1 MEAKMEI
8 KNFDEYANETKKM
21 FESLTNEVKTF
32 ANDRDKILD
41 KLNKFEKDVADVRN
55 AVTTLESKANTP
67 PHTPEEDEKIEMAK
81 AKKAIN
87 DYIRKGI
94 PMPSEI
100 KGLYGDSGSTG
111 GYTIPE
117 NLYPGVVEKAVQY
130 CPMLSLATVITITKG
145 NSLKV
150 PIESTVLAVDT
161 RTERTSAAETDA
173 PTFNRPTIDIY
184 DYVAEPRASR
194 DFLDDSGIDVEGYL
208 NRAAAKY
215 LAATFG
221 AQCAIGTGTNQPTGF
236 TAETVQSV
244 LSGAAGALQI
254 NTLANLMMKVKAPY
268 RVNGKWACNG
278 NTLATIIGLASG
290 VYQKVVDFNPATG
303 NFTIYNKD
311 VIEMPELPDIGASA
325 YPLYFGDWTEACWV
339 VRKSDINLL
348 QDPYTAR
355 PDVKFVFTMRYGFKL
370 VLPEAIAKMKS
381 NNS

>member
-1 MEAKMEI
+1 MEI
-8 KNFDEYANETKKM
+8 KNFEEFTNETKKM

-32 ANDRDKILD
+32 ANDRDKIVD
-41 KLNKFEKDVADVRN
+41 KLNKFEKDVADMKHT
-55 AVTTLESKANTP
+55 VTTLESKANTP
-67 PHTPEEDEKIEMAK
+67 PHAQEETARMEVAK

-87 DYIRKGI
+87 DYIRKGTPI
-94 PMPSEI
+94 PSEV

-117 NLYPGVVEKAVQY
+117 NLYPGIVEKAVQY
-130 CPMLSLATVITITKG
+130 CPMLDIATIITITKG

-150 PIESTVLAVDT
+150 PVENGVFEVNT
-161 RTERTSAAETDA
+161 RTERTAATETA
-173 PTFNRPTIDIY
+173 ASTFDRPTIDLY

-194 DFLDDSGIDVEGYL
+194 DFLDDSGVDVEGYL

-221 AQCAIGTGTNQPTGF
+221 AQCVTGTGTNQPTGF

-244 LSGAAGALQI
+244 LSGASGALQI
-254 NTLANLMMKVKAPY
+254 STLPNLMMTVKAPY

-278 NTLATIIGLASG
+278 TTLGVIIGLAASAN
-290 VYQKVVDFNPATG
+290 QKVVDFNATTG
-303 NFTIYNKD
+303 RFTIFNKD

-325 YPLYFGDWTEACWV
+325 YPLYFGDWQEACWV
-339 VRKSDINLL
+339 VKKADLNLL